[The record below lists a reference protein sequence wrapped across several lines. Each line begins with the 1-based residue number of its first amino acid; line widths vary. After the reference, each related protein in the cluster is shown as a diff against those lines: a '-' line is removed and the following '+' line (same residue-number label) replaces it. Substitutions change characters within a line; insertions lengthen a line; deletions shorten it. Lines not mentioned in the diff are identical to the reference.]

1 MGGFD
6 DHNKEDA
13 FSADHP
19 ISSSSF
25 GLREAIHEAEMQR
38 ENDIQDRAQAL
49 FNKMKVLQKVRK
61 ATKEGRREISINFPK
76 TKRFGPDTSLKKGIS
91 GADVIIALMAM
102 ISEDDIFVKTKAGQ
116 TGGCCEEPEGVMIY
130 ACPDPHCSQV
140 LPDSRIDYHIQ
151 HYHRFYSCALC
162 SSDKPRHEHE
172 LVDSGQEFTGSWI
185 YMYRN
190 DERHITYGVSWDY
203 AVSDWKA
210 PMFRHKS
217 DLVMHIK
224 EHHAYFCR
232 PCAVYLGLDA
242 TYHLLRRH
250 SKTRKGWFTQKNV
263 QTMTVQELERV
274 EEPYADLIKEWKYER
289 NSFSY
294 AGHQCKNCGGDY
306 ESLSDEDYYISME
319 LTW

>member
-38 ENDIQDRAQAL
+38 ENDIQVQAEIL
-49 FNKMKVLQKVRK
+49 FNKMKILQKVRK

-116 TGGCCEEPEGVMIY
+116 TGGCCEEPEGVNVW

-140 LPDSRIDYHIQ
+140 LPYSRIDSHIQ

-162 SSDKPRHEHE
+162 SSDKSREQHQF
-172 LVDSGQEFTGSWI
+172 DSRPDLPYLFRRNPP
-185 YMYRN
+185 MYKEKEDLLTHISRN
-190 DERHITYGVSWDY
+190 
-203 AVSDWKA
+203 
-210 PMFRHKS
+210 
-217 DLVMHIK
+217 
-224 EHHAYFCR
+224 HAYYCPSCKSYFGSVNGHLWAHHSEER
-232 PCAVYLGLDA
+232 KKGLFGKE
-242 TYHLLRRH
+242 R
-250 SKTRKGWFTQKNV
+250 V
-263 QTMTVQELERV
+263 QTKTLHDMVLTDSATLV
-274 EEPYADLIKEWKYER
+274 KEWQNER
-289 NSFSY
+289 KFFSY
-294 AGHQCKNCGGDY
+294 AGEQCNNCGGDY
-306 ESLSDEDYYISME
+306 ESLSAEDYYLSME

>member
-13 FSADHP
+13 FSANHP

-38 ENDIQDRAQAL
+38 ENDIQVQAQTL

-116 TGGCCEEPEGVMIY
+116 TGGCCEEPEGVMVY
-130 ACPDPHCSQV
+130 ACPDRHCSQV
-140 LPDSRIDYHIQ
+140 LCELSIDFHNK
-151 HYHRFYSCALC
+151 HFHRVYSCALC
-162 SSDKPRHEHE
+162 SSDKPREQHHYDTRPD
-172 LVDSGQEFTGSWI
+172 LLHPSRRNPP
-185 YMYRN
+185 MYKEKEDLLTHISRN
-190 DERHITYGVSWDY
+190 
-203 AVSDWKA
+203 
-210 PMFRHKS
+210 
-217 DLVMHIK
+217 
-224 EHHAYFCR
+224 HAYYCPSCNSYFGD
-232 PCAVYLGLDA
+232 VNG
-242 TYHLLRRH
+242 HLWAHH
-250 SKTRKGWFTQKNV
+250 SEERRKGLFGKERV
-263 QTMTVQELERV
+263 QTKTHRDMARTDPATLV
-274 EEPYADLIKEWKYER
+274 KEWQYDRKF
-289 NSFSY
+289 FSY
-294 AGHQCKNCGGDY
+294 AGEQCKNCGGDY
-306 ESLSDEDYYISME
+306 ESLSDEDYYLSME